1 LPLLRQAAPHIA
13 HPAIRNVGT
22 FGGSLVTA
30 DPAAEWPACCVA
42 LAATVVLTSRDGERR
57 VKASDFFKSVYAT
70 DLRAGEIVTSV
81 EFDATSP
88 AHRSAFLEL
97 ARRRGDFAI
106 VGVAAVAT
114 RGDALSGVRLAYL
127 GAGATPVLARAAM
140 SALED
145 GRGAPDAAIE
155 ALARDLDPAGDMHSS
170 AAAKLHLARV
180 LTRRAL
186 AVLAA

>member
-1 LPLLRQAAPHIA
+1 
-13 HPAIRNVGT
+13 
-22 FGGSLVTA
+22 
-30 DPAAEWPACCVA
+30 
-42 LAATVVLTSRDGERR
+42 
-57 VKASDFFKSVYAT
+57 SVYAT
-70 DLRAGEIVTSV
+70 DLRAGEILTSV

-114 RGDALSGVRLAYL
+114 RGDGLSDVRLAYL

-180 LTRRAL
+180 LTR
-186 AVLAA
+186 